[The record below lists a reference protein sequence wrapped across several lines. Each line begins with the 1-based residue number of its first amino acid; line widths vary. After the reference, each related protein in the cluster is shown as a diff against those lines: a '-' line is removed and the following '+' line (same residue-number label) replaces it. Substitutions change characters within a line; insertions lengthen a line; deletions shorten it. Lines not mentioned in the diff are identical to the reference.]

1 MVGTSGLEPL
11 TSSVSR
17 KRSNQ
22 LSYAP
27 LVLLASLTAISR
39 RRKPAPTPT
48 HPAFP
53 PQMPYDGSASN
64 YMRFLTQFRAAP
76 NLLTL
81 MRLFIIPFLVIAILD
96 GRYRVAFTLFVVAG
110 FSDGFDGLLARAL
123 SQRTSLGQYLDPIA
137 DKLLLSTLFLVL
149 THMGL
154 VPRYVTV
161 LVFSRD
167 LGILLISTLLFAT
180 GTLRDFR
187 PSPLGKLN
195 TLVQIVSVTLILFN
209 QVWPIVSPLLLHDLQ
224 LAVATVAPLSAAQ
237 YAWIVFRRVNTPAP
251 QSQ

>member
-1 MVGTSGLEPL
+1 MVGTRGLEPL
-11 TSSVSR
+11 PSSVSR

-27 LVLLASLTAISR
+27 LLLPLSLNRTFPLG
-39 RRKPAPTPT
+39 KPAPIRHSRPKYRTIGSAP
-48 HPAFP
+48 H
-53 PQMPYDGSASN
+53 QMP
-64 YMRFLTQFRAAP
+64 FLTQFRAAP

-96 GRYRVAFTLFVVAG
+96 GHYRIAFTLFVVAG

-123 SQRTSLGQYLDPIA
+123 SQRTILGQYLDPIA
-137 DKLLLSTLFLVL
+137 DKLLLSTLFLAL

-187 PSPLGKLN
+187 PSLLGKLN
-195 TLVQIVSVTLILFN
+195 TLVQILGLTLVLID
-209 QVWPIVSPLLLHDLQ
+209 QVWPAVDQLLLRRDLLRAIAV
-224 LAVATVAPLSAAQ
+224 LAPVSAAQ
-237 YAWIVFRRVNTPAP
+237 YAWIVLRRVNAPAP
-251 QSQ
+251 QPQ